1 MANLAAQR
9 LSLGEKEYSMTEGT
23 LDDLQDLSIEALR
36 PRTRAF
42 LTNRLSFFMEKRR
55 LGTL

>member
-9 LSLGEKEYSMTEGT
+9 LSLGGKEYSMTEGT
-23 LDDLQDLSIEALR
+23 LDDPQDLSIEALR

-42 LTNRLSFFMEKRR
+42 LTNRLSFLWKRDD
-55 LGTL
+55 